1 MEELD
6 LLKKDWKKNAGN
18 YPKFSNEDIYRMLH
32 KKSSS
37 IVKWI
42 LIISILEFLF
52 FLSISIILSDNKSTG
67 SIDFLPTYID
77 IGMTVVWYTIIFYFI
92 FQFYRNYRKIT
103 VTDSVKNLMKTILHT
118 RKTVSH
124 YIIANITYLIVSM
137 AVMFV
142 LFFNYD
148 AKWLYTLHELQENGK
163 EIWAYVFFIG
173 GAILGIGLFTL
184 VFWLFY
190 KLIYGLLLKRL
201 YRNYEELKKID
212 F

>member
-6 LLKKDWKKNAGN
+6 LLKKDWKKSEGMFPA
-18 YPKFSNEDIYRMLH
+18 FSNEDIYKMLH

-52 FLSISIILSDNKSTG
+52 FLSITFILSDDKSIYVLPKYIDIPLSIIYYSIIL
-67 SIDFLPTYID
+67 
-77 IGMTVVWYTIIFYFI
+77 YFMV
-92 FQFYRNYRKIT
+92 QFYLNYRKISA
-103 VTDSVKNLMKTILHT
+103 TDNSKILMKSILHT

-124 YIIANITYLIVSM
+124 YIIANIIFLIGSM
-137 AVMFV
+137 AIMFIF
-142 LFFNYD
+142 LFNND
-148 AKWLYTLHELQENGK
+148 PNLLRVLQETEKNGT
-163 EIWAYVFFIG
+163 EILAYVVYIAL
-173 GAILGIGLFTL
+173 AILGIAAFSI

-201 YRNYEELKKID
+201 HRNYQELKKID